1 MSVWENLSGLTRVSQ
16 RTRDGKRNP
25 RPSAPAGDSPRAFG
39 ATTQSSCP
47 PGSSNPAWTSVVVDS
62 PFCGPHPGLWISMP
76 SRKAG
81 GPISFQRERGG
92 AGENQF
98 GDLLSCDRSQKDA
111 VAKVTSGQDE
121 IVLLA
126 VAQNRQMNRPCRG
139 AAPPRRDGK
148 HSPLG
153 KARTSLP
160 IEDGL

>member
-1 MSVWENLSGLTRVSQ
+1 MSVWENLSVLTWVSQ

-25 RPSAPAGDSPRAFG
+25 RPSAPGRGSPRALHHYTKFF
-39 ATTQSSCP
+39 P
-47 PGSSNPAWTSVVVDS
+47 PGDFQSGVDKC
-62 PFCGPHPGLWISMP
+62 FGGFAFLRPHPGHWISMP

-81 GPISFQRERGG
+81 GPISFQRERCR

-126 VAQNRQMNRPCRG
+126 VA
-139 AAPPRRDGK
+139 
-148 HSPLG
+148 
-153 KARTSLP
+153 
-160 IEDGL
+160 